1 MEHSMSQLLTAY
13 EKGTLTRRAL
23 LHGLALLAASSSPV
37 SAAGFRGS
45 TVNHVTLNVTD
56 LQRSSDFY
64 QNAFGVVAQKHEGYV
79 MLPFGPTSLVLKPVS
94 PAGKVDHFAIGV
106 DRFNEAAVTA
116 DLKARGAGPYKD
128 GGDLRVKDP
137 DGFSVQ
143 LSGNA

>member
-1 MEHSMSQLLTAY
+1 MSQLLTAY
-13 EKGTLTRRAL
+13 ENGTLTRRAL
-23 LHGLALLAASSSPV
+23 LQGLTLLAVSSGTV
-37 SAAGFRGS
+37 SAAGFQGS
-45 TVNHVTLNVTD
+45 SINHVTLNVTD

-64 QNAFGVVAQKHEGYV
+64 QSAFGVVAQKHEGYV
-79 MLPFGPTSLVLKPVS
+79 MLPFGPTSLVLKPASPAS

-128 GGDLRVKDP
+128 GADLRVKDP

>member
-1 MEHSMSQLLTAY
+1 MEHIARMLTAY
-13 EKGTLTRRAL
+13 ENGSLTRRAL
-23 LHGLALLAASSSPV
+23 LQGLALLAVSADTV
-37 SAAGFRGS
+37 SAAGFQG
-45 TVNHVTLNVTD
+45 TTINHVTLNVTD
-56 LQRSSDFY
+56 LQRSSAFY
-64 QNAFGVVAQKHEGYV
+64 QNAFGAVAQKHEGYV
-79 MLPFGPTSLVLKPVS
+79 MIPFGATSLVLKPAS

-116 DLKARGAGPYKD
+116 DLTARGAGPYKD